1 MTIFATPARA
11 MFGLAALAALAACGG
26 SEPSEPN
33 TRPATDAEAAC
44 LRDVA
49 EMAGTTDVTLMGNS
63 LTADGIL
70 VQIGVGP
77 DRAKWSCLARS
88 DGSTSEIM
96 STTDEGA
103 M

>member
-1 MTIFATPARA
+1 
-11 MFGLAALAALAACGG
+11 
-26 SEPSEPN
+26 
-33 TRPATDAEAAC
+33 
-44 LRDVA
+44 
-49 EMAGTTDVTLMGNS
+49 MAGTTDVTLMGNS